1 MMIRTAAANA
11 YRTTRAFALGNQ
23 RRAMSRAASKSSLH
37 PLAVPAFGVG
47 SMTAMFA
54 PVIATVLCE
63 EPQGSS
69 PSMIV
74 LP

>member
-11 YRTTRAFALGNQ
+11 FCTTRAFALGNQ
-23 RRAMSRAASKSSLH
+23 RRAMSRAASTSSLH
-37 PLAVPAFGVG
+37 PVAVPALVAG
-47 SMTAMFA
+47 SLTAMFA
-54 PVIATVLCE
+54 PVVATVLCE

-69 PSMIV
+69 PSMNV